1 MPNLSMIG
9 HCNSSFI
16 LNSAATLIIL
26 IDFFFLHSGGLNS
39 ARIRFFH
46 FASLSPGVLDNV
58 MQVQSGPL
66 SSVALCHPY
75 PTQLQPL
82 ARKRSTGLEL
92 MAAPRVR
99 HSTSDHRQLSVCRY
113 IYTVSGC
120 IYAVTYYL
128 WKNWLLRD
136 YGWL

>member
-1 MPNLSMIG
+1 MPRD
-9 HCNSSFI
+9 
-16 LNSAATLIIL
+16 IL
-26 IDFFFLHSGGLNS
+26 ILHAYAFVILG
-39 ARIRFFH
+39 FT
-46 FASLSPGVLDNV
+46 
-58 MQVQSGPL
+58 
-66 SSVALCHPY
+66 Y
-75 PTQLQPL
+75 TQLFRQHPAGPRQHHYRQL
-82 ARKRSTGLEL
+82 RCVILTRLNLNPSPASVRSTGLEL

-120 IYAVTYYL
+120 IYPVTYYL